1 MAAKNSIKVLIGG
14 KIITLSG
21 YESEEYLQK
30 VALYMDSKITE
41 LSSLP
46 GYSRQPMETKH
57 MLLSLNI
64 SDDYFKAKKQAEVFE
79 QDLKAKDQEMYD
91 LKHEWVS
98 LQVELDNAKASSK
111 EFENK
116 AKELEGKAKQLETE
130 INKLRRKQ

>member
-41 LSSLP
+41 LSNLP

-57 MLLSLNI
+57 TLLSLNI
-64 SDDYFKAKKQAEVFE
+64 ADDYFKAKHQAEVFE
-79 QDLKAKDQEMYD
+79 EDSQLKDKEMYD
-91 LKHEWVS
+91 LKHDLIEAQI
-98 LQVELDNAKASSK
+98 QVENLTAEK
-111 EFENK
+111 EKLMEQIR
-116 AKELEGKAKQLETE
+116 QLESDME
-130 INKLRRKQ
+130 NLLK